1 MIKRSD
7 KEWKEKMRKRK
18 MIHTITLVARSIA
31 IGIVIVLC
39 IKLFFLEEIQAMT
52 KHHVFAKVMQKES
65 DLMAVVSELDE
76 LEKNQGIEFIHRSVN
91 EDNVVAYKNVKNKK
105 ISSVFNEF
113 CLIVIHNKKAESGII
128 VFAIYPL
135 LDILC
140 EDGYEYGFYYNMQD
154 KPIYIENGEECSS
167 EFEKSELWRHVHY
180 KTEKITDN
188 WWYYEEQ
195 YKVNAVKR

>member
-1 MIKRSD
+1 
-7 KEWKEKMRKRK
+7 MRKHK
-18 MIHTITLVARSIA
+18 IIHIITLVARSVA

-76 LEKNQGIEFIHRSVN
+76 LEKNQGIEFIHRSVS
-91 EDNVVAYKNVKNKK
+91 EDDVVAYKNLKNKK

-113 CLIVIHNKKAESGII
+113 CLIDIHKRKAENEII

-140 EDGYEYGFYYNMQD
+140 EDCYEYGFYYNMQN

-195 YKVNAVKR
+195 YKVKAVKR

>member
-1 MIKRSD
+1 
-7 KEWKEKMRKRK
+7 MRKHK
-18 MIHTITLVARSIA
+18 IIHIVTMVARSVA
-31 IGIVIVLC
+31 IGMAIVLC

-76 LEKNQGIEFIHRSVN
+76 LENQGIEFIHRSVN
-91 EDNVVAYKNVKNKK
+91 EDGVVAYKNLKNKK
-105 ISSVFNEF
+105 ISNVFNEF
-113 CLIVIHNKKAESGII
+113 CLIGVLNRKAESGII
-128 VFAIYPL
+128 VFTIQHL
-135 LDILC
+135 FLDILC
-140 EDGYEYGFYYNMQD
+140 ENVYEYGFYYNMQD

-195 YKVNAVKR
+195 YKVKAVKR

>member
-1 MIKRSD
+1 MNIK
-7 KEWKEKMRKRK
+7 KHKR
-18 MIHTITLVARSIA
+18 IHIITIVARAVA

-39 IKLFFLEEIQAMT
+39 VKLFFLEEIQAMT

-76 LEKNQGIEFIHRSVN
+76 LEKNQDIKFIHRSVN
-91 EDNVVAYKNVKNKK
+91 EGDVVAYKNVKNKK
-105 ISSVFNEF
+105 ISNVFNEF
-113 CLIVIHNKKAESGII
+113 CLIGVLNRKAESGII
-128 VFAIYPL
+128 VFTIYPL

-140 EDGYEYGFYYNMQD
+140 EDGYAYGFYYNMSD

-167 EFEKSELWRHVHY
+167 EFEKSELWRHMHY

-195 YKVNAVKR
+195 YKVKAVKR